1 MTDFVIYV
9 GLYIYI
15 YISLRVYEG
24 PYIYGPSYTRNTCVT
39 RFNAVLHNVCSDQL
53 KMWGDLMKG
62 STYSAQVKLS
72 KQRGVNQGTP
82 QLPND
87 EDMGGGGFSP

>member
-1 MTDFVIYV
+1 
-9 GLYIYI
+9 
-15 YISLRVYEG
+15 
-24 PYIYGPSYTRNTCVT
+24 
-39 RFNAVLHNVCSDQL
+39 
-53 KMWGDLMKG
+53 MKG

-87 EDMGGGGFSP
+87 EDMGGGGVQSIAKHERYT